1 MVIREIFHISLAMMD
16 LVLSAS
22 MTLLKEPFFGTVH
35 QVWWCVGVHLPTTAV
50 AQLVN
55 APLLYVGGLWIKAEL
70 CQSFPRP
77 PPTQEMAVNWVVL
90 AFTREFR

>member
-1 MVIREIFHISLAMMD
+1 MGMPI
-16 LVLSAS
+16 VLSLIPATS
-22 MTLLKEPFFGTVH
+22 GNRFRKLKQEVQEHIKNITY
-35 QVWWCVGVHLPTTAV
+35 TTAV

-55 APLLYVGGLWIKAEL
+55 APLSYVGGPWIKAEL